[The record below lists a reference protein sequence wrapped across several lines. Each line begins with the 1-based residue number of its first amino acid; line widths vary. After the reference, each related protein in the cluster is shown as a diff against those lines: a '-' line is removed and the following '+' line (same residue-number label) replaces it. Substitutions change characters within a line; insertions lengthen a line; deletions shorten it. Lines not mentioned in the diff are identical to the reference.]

1 MSAVSN
7 ASPGRLSGSL
17 TPVRNEYS
25 KALVA
30 AGAGRGRFFD
40 HEPETSEADLQVAV
54 SMKPP
59 ELCDGI
65 SRDRTTRF

>member
-1 MSAVSN
+1 MSALSN

-40 HEPETSEADLQVAV
+40 HEPETSEADL
-54 SMKPP
+54 S
-59 ELCDGI
+59 
-65 SRDRTTRF
+65 SRSRHETARIMRWNFA

>member
-1 MSAVSN
+1 MSAVNN
-7 ASPGRLSGSL
+7 APPGRLSGSL

-40 HEPETSEADLQVAV
+40 HEPETSDDADL
-54 SMKPP
+54 S
-59 ELCDGI
+59 
-65 SRDRTTRF
+65 SRSRYETA